1 MAVLAFS
8 NPFKSCL
15 KKFRIIASISET
27 GQELPNP
34 IRLMMQQTSEEKW
47 YPVYPYGFL
56 WSWPNLRS
64 DISAI

>member
-15 KKFRIIASISET
+15 IKFRIIASISET

-34 IRLMMQQTSEEKW
+34 IRLMILMDFFGPGPSSEVTFE
-47 YPVYPYGFL
+47 
-56 WSWPNLRS
+56 RS
-64 DISAI
+64 DLARKMETH